1 MLFQFSFAFHVWLAK
16 YRQNYPG
23 ESRNVS
29 GISPDVV
36 DTLPMSTEHI
46 NAIANDLASRPSP
59 EPIASPELT
68 SEQRRLKFQGAD
80 PVAKEPE
87 ACPAEPA
94 SAAEA
99 EPAEEVDVG
108 RGMEDLG
115 LGKYFVYMHV
125 TGYDLH

>member
-1 MLFQFSFAFHVWLAK
+1 MLFQFSFAFPVWLAK

-29 GISPDVV
+29 GIFMDVV
-36 DTLPMSTEHI
+36 DTLPMSTEHA
-46 NAIANDLASRPSP
+46 NAVAKDFASRPSP

-68 SEQRRLKFQGAD
+68 SDQRRVKFQGAD

-87 ACPAEPA
+87 ASPAEPT

-99 EPAEEVDVG
+99 EPSEGADVG
-108 RGMEDLG
+108 CGMEDLG
-115 LGKYFVYMHV
+115 LGKYFVYIYM
-125 TGYDLH
+125 